1 MSLNIIETV
10 ALMGEDDLLK
20 FFDIL
25 STITL
30 TYS

>member
-10 ALMGEDDLLK
+10 ALMEEDDLLQ

-25 STITL
+25 SIITP